1 MVFAVFGEDFDL
13 VLDAVAVPLVL
24 VVAGEPDIK
33 GCPFFALVIV
43 LPVHHSLQS
52 GSAQVLLEEGWS
64 PRSIDIGLQAHR
76 REIGRA
82 HV

>member
-33 GCPFFALVIV
+33 GCPFLDRKSVV
-43 LPVHHSLQS
+43 
-52 GSAQVLLEEGWS
+52 
-64 PRSIDIGLQAHR
+64 
-76 REIGRA
+76 
-82 HV
+82 

>member
-33 GCPFFALVIV
+33 GRPFFALVII

-52 GSAQVLLEEGWS
+52 GSHRLLS
-64 PRSIDIGLQAHR
+64 L
-76 REIGRA
+76 
-82 HV
+82 